1 MSRLQGF
8 RLVIYVYGKH
18 TTHQDRQPWFVLRT
32 KIFSLIRQTGT
43 LLALD
48 ILLLETFCAPG

>member
-18 TTHQDRQPWFVLRT
+18 TTHQDRQVWLVLRI
-32 KIFSLIRQTGT
+32 KICSLIRETGT

-48 ILLLETFCAPG
+48 ILLLETCCAPG